1 MPEHDPLV
9 LSYSHLAQFRRANE
23 ALTILKKVA
32 SLVKPIMRNRG
43 WKVRELAEF
52 YPNETNLLG
61 LNVNRGMKI
70 CLRLRYP
77 QDQNQFL
84 ATESIVDTMLHELCH
99 IVHGPHDGKFHALW
113 DQLRD
118 EWQGLLFRGYT
129 GEGFLSEGHRLGGRQ
144 ALPLREVQRLARSA
158 AEKRKAHEQLTRGS
172 GQRLGGGDIPRPPR
186 PGRNLRQAAA
196 AAAEKRN
203 KALEGCATDKLSDNE
218 IRAIADTAS
227 RNGFRT
233 QAEEDEANELAIA
246 QALWELAQ
254 EDDMANL
261 GGGSY
266 MNPSPAETIMTRNEN
281 TAVPPD
287 GHRRNSG
294 AGSSRGK
301 ATSSNQRAA
310 PTVQPNGE
318 RFWICSICTLHNP
331 QNFLCCDACG
341 VERGEATLHAPV
353 TPRQPGPR
361 PAVIDLTS
369 SPPRTKTN
377 PRETRRTAAQRPAA
391 AAAAAPVTGF
401 AAAPAQAKKAQGPA
415 PAPAPRTWRCEYC
428 ATEMERQWWTCSTC
442 GQLKFNSR

>member
-1 MPEHDPLV
+1 MPEHDPLIR
-9 LSYSHLAQFRRANE
+9 SYTHLAHFRRADE
-23 ALTILKKVA
+23 ALNTLKKVA

-43 WKVRELAEF
+43 WKVTELAEF

-84 ATESIVDTMLHELCH
+84 PTESVVDTMLHELCH

-118 EWQGLLFRGYT
+118 EWQGLLLKGYT

-172 GQRLGGGDIPRPPR
+172 GRRLGGADVSRPPR

-203 KALEGCATDKLSDNE
+203 KALQGCATDKLSDNE

-233 QAEEDEANELAIA
+233 QAEEDEANDLAIA

-254 EDDMANL
+254 EDEMANL

-266 MNPSPAETIMTRNEN
+266 MNPSPAEKVMKGTGN
-281 TAVPPD
+281 TGVSFD
-287 GHRRNSG
+287 GNL
-294 AGSSRGK
+294 GSSSSSSSARGN
-301 ATSSNQRAA
+301 ANSDQRAA
-310 PTVQPNGE
+310 PTGQLDIGE

-331 QNFLCCDACG
+331 QDFLCCGACG
-341 VERGEATLHAPV
+341 VERSGTTIHAPA

-377 PRETRRTAAQRPAA
+377 PRETRRTTAQRPAA
-391 AAAAAPVTGF
+391 AAPRQPRAP
-401 AAAPAQAKKAQGPA
+401 GPA
-415 PAPAPRTWRCEYC
+415 PAPPATWRCEYC

-442 GQLKFNSR
+442 GQMKFNSR

>member
-1 MPEHDPLV
+1 MPEHDPQV
-9 LSYSHLAQFRRANE
+9 LSYSHLAQFRRAEE

-61 LNVNRGMKI
+61 LNVNRGMRI

-99 IVHGPHDGKFHALW
+99 IVHGPHDGRFHALW

-118 EWQGLLFRGYT
+118 EWQGLLFKGYT

-158 AEKRKAHEQLTRGS
+158 AEKRKAHEQLSRGS
-172 GQRLGGGDIPRPPR
+172 GRRLGGGDVSRPPR

-203 KALEGCATDKLSDNE
+203 KALQGCATDKLSDSE
-218 IRAIADTAS
+218 IRAIADSAS

-233 QAEEDEANELAIA
+233 QAEEDEANDLAIA

-254 EDDMANL
+254 EDEMANL

-266 MNPSPAETIMTRNEN
+266 MNPSPAEKVMKGNGN
-281 TAVPPD
+281 TAVSFD
-287 GHRRNSG
+287 GNP
-294 AGSSRGK
+294 GSSSSSSSGTRGN
-301 ATSSNQRAA
+301 TTGNQRAA
-310 PTVQPNGE
+310 PTTYQPDGE

-331 QNFLCCDACG
+331 QDFLCCGACE
-341 VERGEATLHAPV
+341 VERSEAPLHAPV

-377 PRETRRTAAQRPAA
+377 PRETRRTTAQRPAA
-391 AAAAAPVTGF
+391 ASAP
-401 AAAPAQAKKAQGPA
+401 PQAKASGPA
-415 PAPAPRTWRCEYC
+415 PAPPPTWRCEYC
-428 ATEMERQWWTCSTC
+428 GTEMERQWWTCSTC
-442 GQLKFNSR
+442 GQMKFNSR

>member
-9 LSYSHLAQFRRANE
+9 LSYSHLAQFRRADE

-118 EWQGLLFRGYT
+118 EWQGLLFKGYT

-144 ALPLREVQRLARSA
+144 ALPVREVQRLARSA

-172 GQRLGGGDIPRPPR
+172 GRRLGGGDVSRPPR

-203 KALEGCATDKLSDNE
+203 KALQGCATDKLSDNE

-233 QAEEDEANELAIA
+233 QAEEDEANDLAIA

-254 EDDMANL
+254 EDEMTNL

-266 MNPSPAETIMTRNEN
+266 MNSSPAEKVMKG
-281 TAVPPD
+281 TAGTGVSFDGNSGSSSSNSSGSARGNATGSQRMAPTSQPD
-287 GHRRNSG
+287 GE
-294 AGSSRGK
+294 
-301 ATSSNQRAA
+301 Q
-310 PTVQPNGE
+310 
-318 RFWICSICTLHNP
+318 FWICSICTLHNP
-331 QNFLCCDACG
+331 QNFLCCGACG
-341 VERGEATLHAPV
+341 VERSEATVHAPV

-377 PRETRRTAAQRPAA
+377 PRETRRTSTTTTAQRPAA
-391 AAAAAPVTGF
+391 AANPSQANKAPV
-401 AAAPAQAKKAQGPA
+401 PA
-415 PAPAPRTWRCEYC
+415 PPATWRCEYC

-442 GQLKFNSR
+442 GQMKFNSR

>member
-9 LSYSHLAQFRRANE
+9 LSYSHLAQFRRADE

-118 EWQGLLFRGYT
+118 EWQGLLFKGYT

-144 ALPLREVQRLARSA
+144 ALPVREVQRLARSA

-172 GQRLGGGDIPRPPR
+172 GRRLGGGDVSRPPR

-203 KALEGCATDKLSDNE
+203 KALQGCATDKLSDNE

-233 QAEEDEANELAIA
+233 QAEEDEANDLAIA

-254 EDDMANL
+254 EDEMTNL

-266 MNPSPAETIMTRNEN
+266 MNSSPAEKVMKG
-281 TAVPPD
+281 TAGTGRMAPTSQPD
-287 GHRRNSG
+287 GE
-294 AGSSRGK
+294 
-301 ATSSNQRAA
+301 Q
-310 PTVQPNGE
+310 
-318 RFWICSICTLHNP
+318 FWICSICTLHNP
-331 QNFLCCDACG
+331 QNFLCCGACG
-341 VERGEATLHAPV
+341 VERSEATVHAPV

-377 PRETRRTAAQRPAA
+377 PRETRRTSTTTTAQRPAA
-391 AAAAAPVTGF
+391 AANPSQANKAPV
-401 AAAPAQAKKAQGPA
+401 PA
-415 PAPAPRTWRCEYC
+415 PPATWRCEYC

-442 GQLKFNSR
+442 GQMKFNSR

>member
-1 MPEHDPLV
+1 
-9 LSYSHLAQFRRANE
+9 
-23 ALTILKKVA
+23 
-32 SLVKPIMRNRG
+32 
-43 WKVRELAEF
+43 
-52 YPNETNLLG
+52 
-61 LNVNRGMKI
+61 MKI

-118 EWQGLLFRGYT
+118 EWQGLLFKGYT

-172 GQRLGGGDIPRPPR
+172 GRRLGGGDVSRPPR

-203 KALEGCATDKLSDNE
+203 KALQGCATDKLSDNE

-233 QAEEDEANELAIA
+233 QAEEDEANDLAIA

-254 EDDMANL
+254 EDEMANL

-266 MNPSPAETIMTRNEN
+266 MNPSPAEKVMKGTGN
-281 TAVPPD
+281 TGVSFD
-287 GHRRNSG
+287 GKPG
-294 AGSSRGK
+294 GGGSSSNSSSSTRGN
-301 ATSSNQRAA
+301 TTDSRRAA
-310 PTVQPNGE
+310 PASPPDGE

-331 QNFLCCDACG
+331 PTFLCCGACG
-341 VERGEATLHAPV
+341 VERSEETLHAPV

-377 PRETRRTAAQRPAA
+377 PRETRRTATAQPTAA
-391 AAAAAPVTGF
+391 AASAPG
-401 AAAPAQAKKAQGPA
+401 QAKAPGQA
-415 PAPAPRTWRCEYC
+415 PAPAPPPTWRCEYC

-442 GQLKFNSR
+442 GQMKFNSR

>member
-1 MPEHDPLV
+1 MPEHDPLIR
-9 LSYSHLAQFRRANE
+9 SYTHLAHFRRADE
-23 ALTILKKVA
+23 ALNTLKKVA

-43 WKVRELAEF
+43 WKVAELAEF

-84 ATESIVDTMLHELCH
+84 PTESVVDTMLHELCH

-118 EWQGLLFRGYT
+118 EWQGLLLKGYT

-158 AEKRKAHEQLTRGS
+158 AEKRKAHEQLTCGS
-172 GQRLGGGDIPRPPR
+172 GLRLGGGDVSRPPR

-203 KALEGCATDKLSDNE
+203 KALQGCGTDKLSDNE

-233 QAEEDEANELAIA
+233 QAEEDEANDLAIA

-254 EDDMANL
+254 EDEMANL

-266 MNPSPAETIMTRNEN
+266 MNPSPAEKVMKGTGN
-281 TAVPPD
+281 TGVSFD
-287 GHRRNSG
+287 GNLGSSSSSG
-294 AGSSRGK
+294 ARSNATRFLVLRCLRGGAQRHNDTRAGDAETAWAEAGCDRPDEQSAQDEDEPSRDTANNSSAPSSGGSPPAQNSRPSTSTS
-301 ATSSNQRAA
+301 TSSNLA
-310 PTVQPNGE
+310 
-318 RFWICSICTLHNP
+318 L
-331 QNFLCCDACG
+331 
-341 VERGEATLHAPV
+341 
-353 TPRQPGPR
+353 
-361 PAVIDLTS
+361 
-369 SPPRTKTN
+369 
-377 PRETRRTAAQRPAA
+377 
-391 AAAAAPVTGF
+391 
-401 AAAPAQAKKAQGPA
+401 
-415 PAPAPRTWRCEYC
+415 
-428 ATEMERQWWTCSTC
+428 
-442 GQLKFNSR
+442 

>member
-9 LSYSHLAQFRRANE
+9 LSYSHLAQFRRADE

-43 WKVRELAEF
+43 WTVRELAEF

-118 EWQGLLFRGYT
+118 EWQGLLFKGYT

-172 GQRLGGGDIPRPPR
+172 GRRLGGGDVSRPPR

-203 KALEGCATDKLSDNE
+203 KALQGCATDKLSDNE

-233 QAEEDEANELAIA
+233 QAEEDEANDLAIA

-254 EDDMANL
+254 EDEVANL

-266 MNPSPAETIMTRNEN
+266 MNSSPAEKVMKGSGSMG
-281 TAVPPD
+281 VSFD
-287 GHRRNSG
+287 GKPG
-294 AGSSRGK
+294 GGGSSSSSSSTRGN
-301 ATSSNQRAA
+301 TTDSRRAA
-310 PTVQPNGE
+310 PASPPDGE

-331 QNFLCCDACG
+331 PTFLCCGACG
-341 VERGEATLHAPV
+341 VERSEETLHAPV

-369 SPPRTKTN
+369 SPPRTKSY
-377 PRETRRTAAQRPAA
+377 PRETRRTATAQPTAA
-391 AAAAAPVTGF
+391 AASASG
-401 AAAPAQAKKAQGPA
+401 QAKAPGQA
-415 PAPAPRTWRCEYC
+415 PAPAPPPTWRCEYC

-442 GQLKFNSR
+442 GQMKFNSR

>member
-9 LSYSHLAQFRRANE
+9 LSYSHLAQFRRADE

-43 WKVRELAEF
+43 WTVRELAEF

-118 EWQGLLFRGYT
+118 EWQGLLFKGYT

-172 GQRLGGGDIPRPPR
+172 GRRLGGGDVSRPPR

-203 KALEGCATDKLSDNE
+203 KALQGCATDKLSDNE

-233 QAEEDEANELAIA
+233 QAEEDEANDLAIA

-254 EDDMANL
+254 EDEVANL

-266 MNPSPAETIMTRNEN
+266 MNSSPAEKVMKGSN
-281 TAVPPD
+281 TTD
-287 GHRRNSG
+287 
-294 AGSSRGK
+294 SR
-301 ATSSNQRAA
+301 RAA
-310 PTVQPNGE
+310 PASPPDGE

-331 QNFLCCDACG
+331 PTFLCCGACG
-341 VERGEATLHAPV
+341 VERSEETLHAPV

-369 SPPRTKTN
+369 SPPRTKSY
-377 PRETRRTAAQRPAA
+377 PRETRRTATAQPTAA
-391 AAAAAPVTGF
+391 AASASG
-401 AAAPAQAKKAQGPA
+401 QAKAPGQA
-415 PAPAPRTWRCEYC
+415 PAPAPPPTWRCEYC

-442 GQLKFNSR
+442 GQMKFNSR

>member
-9 LSYSHLAQFRRANE
+9 LSYSHLAQFRRADE

-118 EWQGLLFRGYT
+118 EWQGLLFKGYT

-172 GQRLGGGDIPRPPR
+172 GQRLGGGDVSRPPR

-203 KALEGCATDKLSDNE
+203 KALQGCATDKLSDNE

-233 QAEEDEANELAIA
+233 QAEEDEANDLAIA

-254 EDDMANL
+254 EDEMANL

-266 MNPSPAETIMTRNEN
+266 MNPSPAEKVMKGHGN
-281 TAVPPD
+281 TTVSFD
-287 GHRRNSG
+287 GNP
-294 AGSSRGK
+294 GSS
-301 ATSSNQRAA
+301 SSGSGIKNNTTGNQRAA
-310 PTVQPNGE
+310 PTSHSDGE

-331 QNFLCCDACG
+331 QNFLCCGACG
-341 VERGEATLHAPV
+341 VERSETTLHAPV

-377 PRETRRTAAQRPAA
+377 PRETRQTTAQRPAA
-391 AAAAAPVTGF
+391 AAA
-401 AAAPAQAKKAQGPA
+401 PASSQAKA
-415 PAPAPRTWRCEYC
+415 PRPAPRPPAPTWRCEYC

-442 GQLKFNSR
+442 GQMKFNSR